1 VKADERGIE
10 VTILERTLRIACKEE
25 EKEDLLKAVAY
36 VDARMR
42 ELRDSGKV
50 IGGERI
56 AMLTALNIAHELLS
70 LKLGSGFDIG
80 DFKRRMQSMAAVIDE
95 AMSAQ
100 EGLF

>member
-1 VKADERGIE
+1 VKAGERGIE
-10 VTILERTLRIACKEE
+10 VTILERTLRIACKDE

-36 VDARMR
+36 VDAKMR
-42 ELRDSGKV
+42 EIRDSGKV

-56 AMLTALNIAHELLS
+56 AMLAALNIAHELLS
-70 LKLGSGFDIG
+70 LKLGSGFDMG